1 VESTHPLGKISDADL
16 EKKMKHI
23 VAVSKAVE
31 RARSDLAATPTYQ
44 NAVIL
49 QRRRRERDE
58 LIATLPPLKLV
69 A

>member
-1 VESTHPLGKISDADL
+1 
-16 EKKMKHI
+16 MKHI